1 MNSDRYLQRGVS
13 SGKED
18 VHAAIAGLDKGIV
31 PGAFC
36 KILPDLTSHN
46 PNEALIIHADGSGT
60 KSALAYLYWKET
72 GDLSVWEGIAQDALV
87 MNTDDVACAG
97 AVQDMVVS
105 STIGRNKKLIPGEV
119 IKALIQGTEKFLEEM
134 RNQGISIWSGGG
146 ETADLGDLIR
156 TVVVDSTLMC
166 RIPRNEIIDNHQ
178 ICSDLVVISFASF
191 GKANYEQQ
199 YNSGIGSNGLT
210 AARHEIFAP
219 EYRMLYPETI
229 EPTTPENLV
238 YCGNWKVTDKVPDHS
253 LNMGQMVLSPTRTYL
268 PLIAK
273 IFSECR
279 PIIKGMIHNSGG
291 GQTKCLHFLQ
301 DVKVIKNKLKKAPF
315 LFQEIQ
321 KLSSTPSKEMYK
333 TFNMGYRLETYVE
346 EKYASTIIEISKS
359 FGIEAHISGHTE
371 SYSGKALDIILPSQ
385 ETLSFG

>member
-18 VHAAIAGLDKGIV
+18 VHAAIEGLDKGIV

-36 KILPDLTSHN
+36 KILPDLISHN

-72 GDLSVWEGIAQDALV
+72 GDLTVWEGIAQDSLV

-97 AVQDMVVS
+97 AIQNMVVS

-156 TVVVDSTLMC
+156 TVVVDSTLAC
-166 RIPRNEIIDNHQ
+166 RIPRNEIIDNHR
-178 ICSDLVVISFASF
+178 ICPNLVVISFASF
-191 GKANYEQQ
+191 GQACYEKE

-219 EYRMLYPETI
+219 EYRQLYPETF
-229 EPTTPENLV
+229 EPSTPENLV
-238 YCGNWKVTDKVPDHS
+238 YCGSWKITDSIPGHS
-253 LNMGQMVLSPTRTYL
+253 LNMGKMVLSPTRTYL
-268 PLIAK
+268 PVIAK
-273 IFSECR
+273 IFAECR

-301 DVKVIKNKLKKAPF
+301 NVKVIKNKLKEAPF

-321 KLSSTPSKEMYK
+321 RLSNTPWAEMYK
-333 TFNMGYRLETYVE
+333 TYNMGYRLETYVE
-346 EKYASTIIEISKS
+346 EKYASTIIDISKS

-371 SYSGKALDIILPSQ
+371 SYSGKALDITLPNQ
-385 ETLSFG
+385 ERIIYS